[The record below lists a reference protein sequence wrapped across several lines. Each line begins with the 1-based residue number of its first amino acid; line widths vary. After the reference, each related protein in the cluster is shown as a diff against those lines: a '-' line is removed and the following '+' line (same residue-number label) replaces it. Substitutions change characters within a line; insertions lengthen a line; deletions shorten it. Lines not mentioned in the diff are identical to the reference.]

1 MSMSSPQRARSGRSE
16 RAGPRSGF
24 GPQRHAEFATRRPG
38 RVLAAWGVAVLVSLG
53 LVGAL
58 SEREAVPV

>member
-1 MSMSSPQRARSGRSE
+1 MSMSSPQRPRSGRSE

-24 GPQRHAEFATRRPG
+24 GPRRLAEFATRRPG

-58 SEREAVPV
+58 SERETVPV